1 MPDPIS
7 LQEIFFSTASGAAI
21 VLFGAGYALFFA
33 LGRLH
38 ASRLLVAA
46 SIVSYLLLAA
56 AVGVLIE
63 ALHLAGFWLLVTSLM
78 LVGYFFAPRAIW
90 NLCVGTHGVHDSK
103 TQPRP
108 IQ

>member
-38 ASRLLVAA
+38 GSRLLVAT
-46 SIVSYLLLAA
+46 SIVLYLLLAA

-63 ALHLAGFWLLVTSLM
+63 ALHLAGFWLLVTSVM

-90 NLCVGTHGVHDSK
+90 NLCVGTHGVHDTE